1 MMRYITAFF
10 ALAILIGTCGIC
22 AAAEETFTCT
32 LSRAYDCYPN
42 EGCKEWT
49 IEEMA
54 LPRFVRID
62 LKAKTITSL
71 DKFVPHNSKISSID
85 RTEDMVVMHGT
96 ELRGWSIAL
105 AEESRNITLSA
116 AGDGDAFIVFG
127 TCMDK

>member
-71 DKFVPHNSKISSID
+71 DKFVPHNSKISSIAGNTPGAT
-85 RTEDMVVMHGT
+85 RVLAKRMSSFM
-96 ELRGWSIAL
+96 LPLPFFSRCRRGSWP
-105 AEESRNITLSA
+105 T
-116 AGDGDAFIVFG
+116 
-127 TCMDK
+127 